1 MTTVCTCDEAQEEHE
16 HCEECGCVLT
26 SHESE
31 THCRWCEAPMGE
43 GKAEVVRSA
52 YVEKMMWAA
61 DFCLI
66 DRHLSEMPQ
75 SIRNVKEFVEYY
87 MGSRCPECEPE
98 CPACKAWAAVDHL
111 DRLVQE
117 MTDEFI
123 NKEINE
129 LGNVP
134 NKTDSKGE
142 TK

>member
-1 MTTVCTCDEAQEEHE
+1 MTKFVN
-16 HCEECGCVLT
+16 
-26 SHESE
+26 
-31 THCRWCEAPMGE
+31 APMGE
-43 GKAEVVRSA
+43 GKA
-52 YVEKMMWAA
+52 
-61 DFCLI
+61 DLI
-66 DRHLSEMPQ
+66 AQFDLSWEQIGHLSEMPQ

-87 MGSRCPECEPE
+87 MGTRCPECEPE

-111 DRLVQE
+111 DRLVRE

-123 NKEINE
+123 GGEIKE